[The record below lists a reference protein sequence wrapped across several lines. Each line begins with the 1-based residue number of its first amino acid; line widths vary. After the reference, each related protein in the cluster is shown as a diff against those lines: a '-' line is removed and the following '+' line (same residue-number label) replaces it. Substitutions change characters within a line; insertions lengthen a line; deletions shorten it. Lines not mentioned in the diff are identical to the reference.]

1 MLKAKGAAA
10 CILSLVL
17 LTVPIGSKVSA
28 STLLQ
33 KGMSGE
39 QVVQLQR
46 DLKKLGYF
54 QEECTGYYGDVTEQA
69 VKKLQGSNGYIQDG
83 IAGSQTLS
91 LIRSLLERNESY
103 SRTLKEGLSGDDVSQ
118 LQEDLKA
125 LGYFSGNATGYFGEA
140 TENAVKAFQRAYNLY
155 SDGVV
160 GSKTAETIKRALTAQ
175 TYRNV
180 VLKKGMSGAEV
191 KALQENLKLIG
202 YFSGT
207 CTGYFGSYTEQAV
220 KNLQYKYGKV
230 SDGVV
235 GAETYSLIQDVIAGK
250 VTTVTGQSALAASYS
265 SPSNNTFKIPWSQAQ
280 NIFKIGTVATVLD
293 IDTGKTFQ
301 VKRTF
306 GYNHADTET
315 LTAQDTAIMKSVFG
329 GSFSWERRA
338 IILIV
343 GDTYIAASM
352 AGMPH
357 AGRDD
362 KPSAVKVYD
371 RSGGYGYG
379 DNLDAVKGNNMHGV
393 FDVHFYMSKTHST
406 NRVDQQH
413 QAMIDKADE
422 YARKNY

>member
-91 LIRSLLERNESY
+91 LIRSLLERNETY

-362 KPSAVKVYD
+362 KPFAVKVYD

>member
-352 AGMPH
+352 ASPQPMVLT
-357 AGRDD
+357 A
-362 KPSAVKVYD
+362 
-371 RSGGYGYG
+371 
-379 DNLDAVKGNNMHGV
+379 
-393 FDVHFYMSKTHST
+393 FTE
-406 NRVDQQH
+406 
-413 QAMIDKADE
+413 KAFT
-422 YARKNY
+422 KWI